1 MGKLLQFPIN
11 RVVRSIPE
19 APELSEEQQE
29 DIKKEKFIEQ
39 LTEQLS
45 MDILAVFQDNLVHL
59 KSDLFLRD
67 LALVIESIKSL
78 LKRDFNKTHPMQMVT
93 DSFIN
98 IATTKEGRKLTDI
111 NYNKIIKPL
120 KVTKQPKPKEPK
132 KTVDLEFDFDLE

>member
-120 KVTKQPKPKEPK
+120 KVTKQPKSKEPK
-132 KTVDLEFDFDLE
+132 KTVDLEFDFDLD

>member
-19 APELSEEQQE
+19 APELSEEEQE

-45 MDILAVFQDNLVHL
+45 MDILAVFQDNLIHL

-120 KVTKQPKPKEPK
+120 KVTKQPKSKEPK
-132 KTVDLEFDFDLE
+132 KTVDLEFDFDLD

>member
-1 MGKLLQFPIN
+1 MGKLLQFPMN
-11 RVVRSIPE
+11 RVVRNIPE
-19 APELSEEQQE
+19 APELSEEQQD

-45 MDILAVFQDNLVHL
+45 LDILAVFQENVVHL
-59 KSDLFLRD
+59 KSDLFLKD

-78 LKRDFNKTHPMQMVT
+78 LKRDFNKTHPMQAIT

-111 NYNKIIKPL
+111 NYNKIL
-120 KVTKQPKPKEPK
+120 KVKKAEVKEPEK
-132 KTVDLEFDFDLE
+132 SVSMDFDFDLE